1 MKIPISGNKC
11 GYNVLCKIEVNI
23 QINSPQ
29 VDFKNFSWPQ
39 WSEQGRIADDRRTD
53 SLLTW
58 PGPVAAAAVCRA
70 RAK

>member
-53 SLLTW
+53 SLLT
-58 PGPVAAAAVCRA
+58 
-70 RAK
+70 

>member
-29 VDFKNFSWPQ
+29 VDFKNFLGHNWVNKA
-39 WSEQGRIADDRRTD
+39 E
-53 SLLTW
+53 SLMIIDYN
-58 PGPVAAAAVCRA
+58 
-70 RAK
+70 